1 MAVAQA
7 DPGSDPAGG
16 ARFFCTAGRGLE
28 PFLMREV
35 RARLEATQ
43 VSRAHRARGE
53 PRSPR
58 VPSWHQRGA
67 QAREGLVSTPSLACS
82 GPHPG
87 PLMTAESNRLLWW
100 FRSLSSMVTVYLSQ
114 PKF

>member
-1 MAVAQA
+1 MAAARA

-43 VSRAHRARGE
+43 VSRAHRARVRAAL
-53 PRSPR
+53 PPSPLLL
-58 VPSWHQRGA
+58 PAWG
-67 QAREGLVSTPSLACS
+67 S
-82 GPHPG
+82 GPGRTYEHPILG
-87 PLMTAESNRLLWW
+87 VQWAPPRTFDAC
-100 FRSLSSMVTVYLSQ
+100 
-114 PKF
+114 